1 MTYKEHTCT
10 RMALLYNV
18 TRRITHSKE
27 RPSSYST
34 AARSLINA
42 HLSGREKPSP
52 QSVPWPSLFLL
63 QLDFYHNT
71 LQGTSQLCLHSQRAR
86 SLINADPSGREKP
99 RLHIQFYARVVVE
112 FELRY
117 VQRLPAVANYNCT
130 VVAL

>member
-1 MTYKEHTCT
+1 MYMYGIIIQRYKKNHTLQGTSQLLLHCT
-10 RMALLYNV
+10 QSV
-18 TRRITHSKE
+18 E
-27 RPSSYST
+27 R
-34 AARSLINA
+34 ARSLLNA

-112 FELRY
+112 LELRY

-130 VVAL
+130 VVVL